1 MRERNNA
8 IWTILAVRPDAT
20 DEYIGRMLTLANLP
34 WEPGDVVWS
43 RKHFEDRAP
52 RFIAALAP
60 VVAAM
65 MDDSDSAT
73 AKRNVTAVLL
83 SGDRVEFNA
92 EDMTVDGRALKLW
105 DSEASNANLVA
116 VLPLRNIQ
124 GAWWPQAERS
134 AE

>member
-34 WEPGDVVWS
+34 WEPGAILWS
-43 RKHFEDRAP
+43 RNHFQDRTP

-60 VVAAM
+60 VLAAM
-65 MDDSDSAT
+65 MDDAESSKARKN
-73 AKRNVTAVLL
+73 AIVVLL

-105 DSEASNANLVA
+105 DSAASNANLVA
-116 VLPLRNIQ
+116 VLPLRNLQ